1 MSEPILC
8 RAVGCNVLIQPA
20 GFMCMPHWMIV
31 PQAVKSL
38 LAKHQGP
45 DPNAASVDYI
55 ATAFVAISCVALEEG
70 RPLPS
75 LVQGRS

>member
-20 GFMCMPHWMIV
+20 GFMCMPHWGLV
-31 PQAVKSL
+31 PQPVKSL
-38 LAKHQGP
+38 LAKHGSL
-45 DPNAASVDYI
+45 DPNAVSPDYI

-75 LVQGRS
+75 LVQGR